1 MKSSKFLS
9 KIFKDTGINQSVLIF
24 RIPLIHLGNLRINVG
39 CLQKN
44 VPKDETLTESQEYCR
59 VFVKSVWDHIDQGG
73 VLFILKHILVA
84 RSTNRSLLINENVK
98 NNLRLKITFETR
110 IDWKWKCHFEEQ
122 SIFSKWWSK

>member
-44 VPKDETLTESQEYCR
+44 FPKDETLTESQEHCM
-59 VFVKSVWDHIDQGG
+59 VFTKSALDN
-73 VLFILKHILVA
+73 
-84 RSTNRSLLINENVK
+84 T
-98 NNLRLKITFETR
+98 
-110 IDWKWKCHFEEQ
+110 EQ
-122 SIFSKWWSK
+122 AAI